1 MAHKALADHRPWLL
15 LSLLA
20 AVTYF
25 FVMNDEIGGTWLM
38 IWKGAG
44 VGLLAAYAASRGKGT
59 DGLLMAVVMAVAAC
73 ADVALE
79 ISFLIGGGIFAL
91 SHVVAIALYLRN
103 RRAKTSFS
111 QRLAGFALVVLPAVI
126 AAAMTR
132 PLPNWELATAY
143 SGLVGLMAAAAW
155 MSRFPRYRVGIGAV
169 IFVASHL
176 LIFARESQTLPAELT
191 EWLVWP
197 LYYAAQFL
205 IVTGVVQTLR
215 GRKV

>member
-20 AVTYF
+20 AVSYF
-25 FVMNDEIGGTWLM
+25 FVMDEEIGGTWLM

-132 PLPNWELATAY
+132 PLPNRELATAY

-169 IFVASHL
+169 MFVASDL
-176 LIFARESQTLPAELT
+176 LIFARESQTLPGELT
-191 EWLVWP
+191 EWFIWP

-215 GRKV
+215 GPKG

>member
-25 FVMNDEIGGTWLM
+25 FVMDDEIGGAWLM

-44 VGLLAAYAASRGKGT
+44 VGLLSVYAAARGRGT
-59 DGLLMAVVMAVAAC
+59 DGLLIAAVMAIAAC

-79 ISFLIGGGIFAL
+79 ISFLIGGGLFAL
-91 SHVVAIALYLRN
+91 SHLVAIAMYLRN
-103 RRAKTSFS
+103 RRAKTSIS
-111 QRLAGFALVVLPAVI
+111 QRLAGLALVVLPAVI
-126 AAAMTR
+126 AAGMTR

-155 MSRFPRYRVGIGAV
+155 TSRFPRYRVGIGAV
-169 IFVASHL
+169 MFVVSDL
-176 LIFARESQTLPAELT
+176 MIFARESQTLPGELT
-191 EWLVWP
+191 EWFVWP

-215 GRKV
+215 SRRS

>member
-20 AVTYF
+20 AITYF
-25 FVMNDEIGGTWLM
+25 FVMDDEIGGTWLM
-38 IWKGAG
+38 IWKGTG

-155 MSRFPRYRVGIGAV
+155 TSGFPRYRVGVGAV
-169 IFVASHL
+169 MFVASDL

>member
-1 MAHKALADHRPWLL
+1 MAYKALADHRPWLL

-25 FVMNDEIGGTWLM
+25 FVMDDEIGGAWLM

-44 VGLLAAYAASRGKGT
+44 VGLLAVYAAARGKGT
-59 DGLLMAVVMAVAAC
+59 DGLLIAAVMAIAAC

-79 ISFLIGGGIFAL
+79 ISFLVGGGLFAL
-91 SHVVAIALYLRN
+91 SHIVAIALYLRN
-103 RRAKTSFS
+103 RRAQTSFS
-111 QRLAGFALVVLPAVI
+111 QRLAGLALIVLPAVI
-126 AAAMTR
+126 AAGMTR

-155 MSRFPRYRVGIGAV
+155 TSRFPRYRVGIGAV
-169 IFVASHL
+169 MFVVSDL
-176 LIFARESQTLPAELT
+176 LIFARESQTLPGELT
-191 EWLVWP
+191 EWFVWP
-197 LYYAAQFL
+197 FYYAAQFL

-215 GRKV
+215 SRRS

>member
-25 FVMNDEIGGTWLM
+25 FVMDDEIGGAWLM

-44 VGLLAAYAASRGKGT
+44 VGLLAVYAAARGKGT
-59 DGLLMAVVMAVAAC
+59 DGLLIAAVMAIAAC

-79 ISFLIGGGIFAL
+79 ISFLVGGGLFAL
-91 SHVVAIALYLRN
+91 SHLVAIALYLRN
-103 RRAKTSFS
+103 RRAQTSFS
-111 QRLAGFALVVLPAVI
+111 QRLAGLALIVLPAVI
-126 AAAMTR
+126 AVGMTR

-155 MSRFPRYRVGIGAV
+155 TSRFPRYRVGIGAV
-169 IFVASHL
+169 MFVVSDL
-176 LIFARESQTLPAELT
+176 MIFARESQTLPGELT
-191 EWLVWP
+191 EWFVWP

-215 GRKV
+215 SRRS

>member
-20 AVTYF
+20 AVPYF
-25 FVMNDEIGGTWLM
+25 FVMNDELGGAWLM

-44 VGLLAAYAASRGKGT
+44 VGLLAIYAATRGRGS
-59 DGLLMAVVMAVAAC
+59 DGLLIAAVMAIAAC

-79 ISFLIGGGIFAL
+79 ISFLVGGGLFAL
-91 SHVVAIALYLRN
+91 SHIVAIGLYLRN

-111 QRLAGFALVVLPAVI
+111 QRLAGFALVVLPAAI
-126 AAAMTR
+126 AALMTR

-155 MSRFPRYRVGIGAV
+155 TSRFPRYRVGIGAV
-169 IFVASHL
+169 MFVASDL

-215 GRKV
+215 GKKV

>member
-25 FVMNDEIGGTWLM
+25 FVMDDEIGGAWLM

-44 VGLLAAYAASRGKGT
+44 VGLLSVYAAARGRGT
-59 DGLLMAVVMAVAAC
+59 DGLLIAAVMAIAAC
-73 ADVALE
+73 SDVALE
-79 ISFLIGGGIFAL
+79 ISFLIGGGLFAL
-91 SHVVAIALYLRN
+91 SHLVAIALYLRN
-103 RRAKTSFS
+103 RRAKTSIS
-111 QRLAGFALVVLPAVI
+111 QRLAGLALVVWPAVI
-126 AAAMTR
+126 AAGMTR

-155 MSRFPRYRVGIGAV
+155 TSRFPRYRVGIGAV
-169 IFVASHL
+169 MFVVSDL
-176 LIFARESQTLPAELT
+176 MIFARESQTLPGELT
-191 EWLVWP
+191 EWFVWP

-215 GRKV
+215 SRRS